1 MEKTERAGMQVKM
14 DVLLQPKQE
23 TVRDVADWLEAS
35 EKGGGETGMAQVREY
50 ILDFWKCAG
59 E

>member
-1 MEKTERAGMQVKM
+1 M
-14 DVLLQPKQE
+14 
-23 TVRDVADWLEAS
+23 ADWLEAS

-59 E
+59 ENTHRIGARRLKRLAL